1 MYFHMFYQLTLSN
14 LQPQHTTTMKQQS
27 FNKSGNT
34 ESPMRLFDEVC
45 QSVADKKPEQTC
57 AIVNAIKNHLNEH
70 APILP
75 DFLSADMLLS
85 PNDNLFDDIL
95 SSAKDGKWCE
105 CIKLLPLLRTR
116 IAIAIVFAPKD

>member
-1 MYFHMFYQLTLSN
+1 MLQYCRIFSRLICYF
-14 LQPQHTTTMKQQS
+14 P
-27 FNKSGNT
+27 
-34 ESPMRLFDEVC
+34 
-45 QSVADKKPEQTC
+45 
-57 AIVNAIKNHLNEH
+57 
-70 APILP
+70 
-75 DFLSADMLLS
+75 